1 MNYYGSPGKTS
12 RLILYHFRLLLLAAR
27 ITSKALDPTLC
38 TAKSEV
44 SYSGDRG
51 GERLSTG
58 DTPGVR
64 PRHCIPPIMAAQQ
77 QAYAPPDKF
86 KGEGDSAR

>member
-1 MNYYGSPGKTS
+1 MYYNGTPGKTS
-12 RLILYHFRLLLLAAR
+12 RLIVYHFLLLLLAVR

-64 PRHCIPPIMAAQQ
+64 QRDCIPPIMAA
-77 QAYAPPDKF
+77 
-86 KGEGDSAR
+86 